1 MIEKES
7 LIYFRLLKSMFF
19 ELLCR
24 VQNPDALNKATELF
38 RLIPSSYFSNSSNIT
53 KYVFVFFSKIFP
65 LIN

>member
-1 MIEKES
+1 MIEKRIS
-7 LIYFRLLKSMFF
+7 NLFRLLKSMFF

-53 KYVFVFFSKIFP
+53 KYVCFFS
-65 LIN
+65 